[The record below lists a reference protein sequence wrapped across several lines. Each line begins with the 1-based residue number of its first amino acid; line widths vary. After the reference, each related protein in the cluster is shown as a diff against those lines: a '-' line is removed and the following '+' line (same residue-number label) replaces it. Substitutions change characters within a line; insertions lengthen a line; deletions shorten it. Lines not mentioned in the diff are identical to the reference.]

1 MIMAADHGSVKYFP
15 EPTTELLDAK
25 SPGICEAE
33 LKQPGITVSELI
45 ARMGDLK
52 MPGGRFADNLEA
64 VQTEQGLA
72 ETTEWPD

>member
-1 MIMAADHGSVKYFP
+1 
-15 EPTTELLDAK
+15 
-25 SPGICEAE
+25 
-33 LKQPGITVSELI
+33 
-45 ARMGDLK
+45 MGDLK